1 MSEKTKRLEQ
11 LSKARDGRWQTR
23 CNPSLVP
30 EPAGGYMIKALGWLL
45 LVASTGSLALFLYA
59 AVFSRLLPEPSKQE
73 NFLLWAIRE
82 DDYHHLLVPVTVP
95 VAVVA
100 VYLNW
105 FSINLFKSS

>member
-1 MSEKTKRLEQ
+1 MRK
-11 LSKARDGRWQTR
+11 
-23 CNPSLVP
+23 V
-30 EPAGGYMIKALGWLL
+30 LGWIL

-59 AVFSRLLPEPSKQE
+59 AIFIRLLPAPSKE
-73 NFLLWAIRE
+73 ASPLLAAIRE
-82 DDYHHLLVPVTVP
+82 DEYYHLLIPVTVP